1 MNELTLVQLT
11 DTHIRA
17 AGEQVLDAVDTHAV
31 LLGVLERLRGSGRR
45 IDALILS
52 GDLSDNGSP
61 EAYRRLRDAVE
72 PAAAELGARVLY
84 VMGNHDE
91 RGAFGVELLGLEPG
105 GDGGP
110 HDRIVDVDGLRLIGM
125 DTTTPG
131 RHDGRLEPEQLAWL
145 AEELRRPAE
154 RGTLLVLHH
163 PPLPSAIPAA
173 EFLKLQDADRLAE
186 VIAGS
191 DVRMILCGHNHM
203 TAAAA
208 LAGVPVWVGPALAY
222 RIDAMAPAGRQQA
235 YAGAGFTRLDV
246 LGDTVIATAVEAI
259 PVHRIYDKS
268 DTEVQERLSALAA
281 EAG

>member
-11 DTHIRA
+11 DTHLRA

-31 LLGVLERLRGSGRR
+31 LLGVLDRLRGGGRR
-45 IDALILS
+45 IDAFILS
-52 GDLSDNGSP
+52 GDLSDNGSLD
-61 EAYRRLRDAVE
+61 AYRRLREAVE
-72 PAAAELGARVLY
+72 PVAAELGAQVLY

-91 RGAFGVELLGLEPG
+91 RAAFGAGLLGLEAV
-105 GDGGP
+105 DTARP
-110 HDRIVDVDGLRLIGM
+110 HDRVLDVRGLRVIGM
-125 DTTTPG
+125 DSTTPG
-131 RHDGRLEPEQLAWL
+131 RHDGRLESEQLAWL
-145 AEELRRPAE
+145 AEELARPAE

-186 VIAGS
+186 VLAGS

-208 LAGVPVWVGPALAY
+208 LGGIPVWVGPALAY

-235 YAGAGFTRLDV
+235 FAGAGFTRLDV
-246 LGDTVIATAVEAI
+246 LGDTVIATAVDAI
-259 PVHRIYDKS
+259 PVHRIYDKD